1 MPMLRVGM
9 HGRSWN
15 LLGNRANSEELM
27 TKEITISL
35 EEGVIETALRRAR
48 AEHTTL
54 DDLVRGWLADYAKRQ
69 QQADEAMAVIEALRE
84 KIDTGGLKFTRDQM
98 NER

>member
-1 MPMLRVGM
+1 
-9 HGRSWN
+9 
-15 LLGNRANSEELM
+15 M
-27 TKEITISL
+27 TKEITIRL

-69 QQADEAMAVIEALRE
+69 QQADEAMTVIEALRE

>member
-1 MPMLRVGM
+1 MLRVGM
-9 HGRSWN
+9 HRRRWN
-15 LLGNRANSEELM
+15 LMGNRANSEELM

-84 KIDTGGLKFTRDQM
+84 RIDTGGLKFTRDQM